1 MCKIQE
7 PEFHMKETPIWMIFN
22 LTRKDIF
29 EDENSVECFIL
40 LNSTFNMYDG

>member
-1 MCKIQE
+1 
-7 PEFHMKETPIWMIFN
+7 MKATPIWMIFKLI
-22 LTRKDIF
+22 LTKKDIS